1 MKKVD
6 FLKEVAE
13 ELGISQI
20 RVREILDVIEKKET
34 KYYKMVKN

>member
-13 ELGISQI
+13 ELGVSQI
-20 RVREILDVIEKKET
+20 RVREILDVIKKKKKRST
-34 KYYKMVKN
+34 TRW

>member
-13 ELGISQI
+13 ELGVSQI
-20 RVREILDVIEKKET
+20 RVREILDDRKKKKRST
-34 KYYKMVKN
+34 TRW